1 VRIIRSTALLVLVAG
16 WPGGAPSAHAA
27 GGPAALSRTP
37 VAERSGW
44 RRYILDSHTEHVL
57 PRRVIVEG
65 DAGAVS
71 DPDALMAA
79 DGRVATLRS
88 TGLRR
93 PRLMLDLGVNVGG
106 RVEVGVVQSHGAT
119 IHLAY
124 AEARRWL
131 TEQGDMVPAI
141 TIGAND
147 DPDGRTD
154 DITAAAPTR
163 FTSPGVRGAQRWI
176 LLQLQ
181 GRGSASIDYVRVR
194 VTHVRP
200 EARDYVGRFLSSD
213 DLLNRTWWGAAY
225 TWNVASFSDPRR
237 GGKVVVTDAGKRDRL
252 AWLGDMV
259 IAGEIAAY
267 SHRLSLPI
275 MRDTLEL
282 FSCQQYADGY
292 IPMASDVHV
301 VCDEP
306 GPPDGPP
313 PGTSAVLQAVRL
325 PSYTACWVIGL
336 AEFVQLSGDRAF
348 GRKMLPVVRR
358 AIGYFGRNRDATGM
372 FRTGGPAEPVV
383 INWHPLDVAV
393 GHDAHTQALWYRALG
408 DAAELEELL
417 GADVGAAQ
425 RLRAEAAD
433 LQAATI
439 ASLWDERVGALRGNT
454 LDPLDNH
461 TLDAQVEGAVGG
473 LLDEARSRR
482 ALAFVDARL
491 QSPYGSLNGEF
502 DADPFMS
509 QYISPF
515 VSSSELF
522 ARFERSDGVGAVGLL
537 RRLYG
542 YMVTHDPASTMWEKL
557 NRDGTPASSS
567 PIGAGRGIIPDNL
580 FLLGRGMTSLA
591 HPWSGAPV
599 PALSKYVAGLQQVSL
614 GWRRW
619 RVAPQPVDL
628 RWAQGQVGTPMG
640 VLAARW
646 ARGDGDRWL
655 RMTVTAPRRTSG
667 TVAVPLLGRARTI
680 ARDGRVV
687 WRAGR
692 PRRAVDA
699 RAEGDSV
706 VFVQRGRRSTYA
718 WGTAPSR

>member
-1 VRIIRSTALLVLVAG
+1 MRSIWSTALLALVAVAL
-16 WPGGAPSAHAA
+16 GGAASADAA
-27 GGPAALSRTP
+27 RGPAALSRTP
-37 VAERSGW
+37 VAQRSGW
-44 RRYILDSHTEHVL
+44 HRYVLDSPTEHVL

-71 DPDALMAA
+71 DPDALKAA
-79 DGRVATLRS
+79 DGRAATLRS

-93 PRLMLDLGVNVGG
+93 PRLVLDLGVNVGG
-106 RVEVGVVQSHGAT
+106 RVEVGVVQSDGTT

-141 TIGAND
+141 TLGAND

-154 DITAAAPTR
+154 DISATGPTQ
-163 FTSPGVRGAQRWI
+163 FVSPGVRGAQRWI

-181 GRGSASIDYVRVR
+181 GRGSVSIDYVRVR

-200 EARDYVGRFLSSD
+200 AARDYVGRFLSSD

-237 GGKVVVTDAGKRDRL
+237 GGHVVVTDAGKRDRL

-267 SHRLSLPI
+267 SHRLALPI
-275 MRDTLEL
+275 MRDTLAL

-292 IPMASDVHV
+292 IPMASDVHL

-313 PGTSAVLQAVRL
+313 PGTSPVLQALRL

-336 AEFVQLSGDRAF
+336 AEFVQLSGDREFAS
-348 GRKMLPVVRR
+348 KMLPVVRR
-358 AIGYFGRNRDATGM
+358 AIGYFERNRDATGM
-372 FRTGGPAEPVV
+372 FRTGGPTEPVV

-408 DAAELEELL
+408 DAAELEQLL
-417 GADVGAAQ
+417 GAGLGAAQ
-425 RLRAEAAD
+425 RLRAEAAA
-433 LQAATI
+433 LQQATI
-439 ASLWDERVGALRGNT
+439 ANLWDERVGALRLNT

-461 TLDAQVEGAVGG
+461 THDAQVEGALDG
-473 LLDEARSRR
+473 LLDADKARR
-482 ALAFVDARL
+482 ALAFVDSMLR
-491 QSPYGSLNGEF
+491 SPYGPLNGEF
-502 DADPFMS
+502 DGDPFMS

-515 VSSSELF
+515 VSASGLF
-522 ARFERSDGVGAVGLL
+522 ARFERGDGVGAIGLL

-567 PIGAGRGIIPDNL
+567 PLGAGRGIIPDNL

-599 PALSKYVAGLQQVSL
+599 PALSKYVAGLQQVAL
-614 GWRRW
+614 GWRSW

-628 RWAQGQVGTPMG
+628 RWVQGQVGTPRG
-640 VLAARW
+640 ALAARW
-646 ARGDGDRWL
+646 ARGKGDRWL
-655 RMTVTAPRRTSG
+655 VITVTAPRRTSG
-667 TVAVPLLGRARTI
+667 TVAVPLLGRARII
-680 ARDGRVV
+680 ARDGRIV

-692 PRRAVDA
+692 PRRGVDA

-718 WGTAPSR
+718 WGSVPAR